1 MQATVVA
8 TDIAFECEQTIVSPC
23 KADLEVAFLQ
33 YTSGSTGNPKGVI
46 VGHAFPRVLSP
57 AIDREIDPMKQF
69 YWLLQRL
76 GIIVIAPG
84 PTSDQIQEKRISIDR
99 CIKKL

>member
-1 MQATVVA
+1 MPFLSPLTLGAT
-8 TDIAFECEQTIVSPC
+8 
-23 KADLEVAFLQ
+23 LHH
-33 YTSGSTGNPKGVI
+33 NH
-46 VGHAFPRVLSP
+46 HAFPRVLSP